1 MFERA
6 TMTDSML
13 QEEREAPT
21 LEATTDTVVEAPS
34 NATAEQAPRG
44 DTGDDTTQKEAQLQV
59 CKWLIKALEL
69 YCLMGTCLESA
80 FEV

>member
-34 NATAEQAPRG
+34 NDTAEQAPR
-44 DTGDDTTQKEAQLQV
+44 DTGDDATEKEAQLQV
-59 CKWLIKALEL
+59 CKWLIKALES
-69 YCLMGTCLESA
+69 YFLMETCFEIA
-80 FEV
+80 FVV